1 MTTATVSTA
10 AAALASWQL
19 PIVPLLGAALVVLLY
34 VRGWRSLRAQ
44 LPQRFGV
51 AQLVAFLAGVAT
63 VGLAVAS
70 PLDAF
75 AGLLLRVHMVQHVL
89 LTMVAPPLLWLGA
102 PALPLLRG
110 LPPGVAKRALGPF
123 LAWPA
128 LHRAGR
134 ALVHP
139 LVGWLALAVAVL
151 VWHLPG
157 PYQLALRDPT
167 WHELEH
173 ACFLLAG
180 LLFWF
185 PVVQPYPSRPHWPRW
200 AMVPYLLLADVQNT
214 LLAALF
220 VFADQ
225 PLYAAYAAAPA
236 LTAFD
241 ARADQSAAGALMW
254 VAGSAAYLI
263 AAAVIMVGW
272 LNGRPLPVNPP
283 LPPPPAPAVRQRFD
297 LLRLPLLGALLRS
310 AATRRILQALMLVL
324 AAALIVDGLLGPQM
338 SPMNLAGVLPW
349 TYWRGLVVIALLA
362 VGNVFCAVC
371 PFMLPRQLGKWLLPA
386 QRVWPRWLRGKWLAA
401 ALLVAYLCAYEALDL
416 WDDPR
421 LTAAIA
427 LAYFAAAALIDGV
440 FRGAA
445 FCKHVCPIGQFHFV
459 QSTVS
464 PLTIAARQTEVCRA
478 CTTADC
484 VRGTATLPGC
494 ELELFVPE
502 KRGNLDC
509 TLCLDCVRACP
520 HDNVGLLAVA
530 PGAELTV
537 DAPRSSLRRLS
548 ERPDVAALAL
558 VCVFGAFANAA
569 GMLAPVLEVEAA
581 LAARLGLASPLG
593 LTVAALL
600 LALVVLPTAS
610 LAVVA
615 GLGRWLSGGAAGTRA
630 LACRLALALV
640 PLGLAMW
647 SAHFLFHFATG
658 IGTAVP
664 VAQRALSDLG
674 AHWPGAPDWS
684 HAAMMRTPPWLTG
697 LELLLLDAGLL
708 LSLAIGW
715 RIALE
720 LSGGRGAGAL
730 RLHLPWATLAVA
742 LWGAGTW
749 IVFQPMQ
756 MRGMVH

>member
-1 MTTATVSTA
+1 MSTA
-10 AAALASWQL
+10 GAALASWQL
-19 PIVPLLGAALVVLLY
+19 PPVPLLSLAVAALLY
-34 VRGWRSLRAQ
+34 ARGWRALHAQ
-44 LPQRFGV
+44 APQRFGV
-51 AQLVAFLAGVAT
+51 ARLVAFLAGLAT
-63 VGLAVAS
+63 VAVAVAS

-75 AGLLLRVHMVQHVL
+75 APLLLRVHMAQHVL

-102 PALPLLRG
+102 PALPVLRG
-110 LPPGVAKRALGPF
+110 LPAGVAKHGLGPF

-128 LHRAGR
+128 LHGAGR

-139 LVGWLALAVAVL
+139 VVAWLALTAAVSI
-151 VWHLPG
+151 WHLPG
-157 PYQLALRDPT
+157 PYQLAIRDPD
-167 WHELEH
+167 WHQIEH
-173 ACFLLAG
+173 ACFLVGG

-220 VFADQ
+220 AFADQ
-225 PLYAAYAAAPA
+225 PLYPAYAAAPA
-236 LTAFD
+236 LAGLD
-241 ARADQSAAGALMW
+241 ARGDQAAAGALMW

-263 AAAVIMVGW
+263 AAAVVMIGW
-272 LNGRPLPVNPP
+272 LNGRRAPAPQPLPA
-283 LPPPPAPAVRQRFD
+283 LPPARRRQRLD
-297 LLRLPLLGALLRS
+297 LLRLPLLGPFLRA
-310 AATRRILQALMLVL
+310 AATRRALQALLLLL
-324 AAALIVDGLLGPQM
+324 AAALIADGLLGPQM

-362 VGNVFCAVC
+362 AGNLFCMAC
-371 PFMLPRQLGKWLLPA
+371 PFMLPRQLGKRLASA

-401 ALLVAYLCAYEALDL
+401 GLLVAYLIAYEAFDL
-416 WDDPR
+416 WDSPF
-421 LTAAIA
+421 LTALIAIG
-427 LAYFAAAALIDGV
+427 YFAAAFAVDAL

-445 FCKHVCPIGQFHFV
+445 FCKHLCPIGQFHFV
-459 QSTVS
+459 QATVS
-464 PLTIAARQTEVCRA
+464 PFSIGARRTAVCDTCA
-478 CTTADC
+478 SADC
-484 VRGTATLPGC
+484 VRGNATRRGC

-520 HDNVGLLAVA
+520 HDNVGLFAVV
-530 PGAELTV
+530 PGAELTS

-569 GMLAPVLEVEAA
+569 GMLAPVLDAEAA
-581 LAARLGLASPLG
+581 LTARLGLASPLA
-593 LTVAALL
+593 LTVAVLL
-600 LALVVLPTAS
+600 VALVGLPGAS
-610 LAVVA
+610 LAAVA
-615 GLGRWLSGGAAGTRA
+615 GLGHWLSGGAAPARA

-647 SAHFLFHFATG
+647 SAHFLFHFLTA
-658 IGTAVP
+658 IGTIAP
-664 VAQRALSDLG
+664 VAQRAVAALG
-674 AHWPGAPDWS
+674 QTWLGTPDWS
-684 HAAMMRTPPWLTG
+684 HAAMMPAPAWLTG

-708 LSLAIGW
+708 LSLALGW
-715 RIALE
+715 RIALD

-730 RLHLPWATLAVA
+730 RLHLPWAGLAIL
-742 LWGAGTW
+742 LWSAGAW